1 MSCTELETARLL
13 LRAPRLEDAERHR
26 CRSPMVWEVAKNL
39 GRLPHRPRAR
49 RCARL
54 RRPRRRRPGPA
65 CGTDFNFLILRK
77 DDGALMGGIGL
88 HLRAQGHFE
97 FGYWLGQSFW
107 KHGYATEA
115 ARRLV
120 SFAFRDLK
128 IERLVAGWYHDNPAS
143 GRVLAKLGCVM
154 AGAEQRD
161 CAARGHAVYC
171 HLVTLTQADFAQT
184 RKQAEAA

>member
-13 LRAPRLEDAERHR
+13 LRAPRLEDAEGIV
-26 CRSPMVWEVAKNL
+26 PLANVWEVAKNL
-39 GRLPHRPRAR
+39 GRLPHPYALGDAQDFVAKATQARA
-49 RCARL
+49 A
-54 RRPRRRRPGPA
+54 
-65 CGTDFNFLILRK
+65 GTDFNFLILRK

-97 FGYWLGQSFW
+97 FGYWLGQPFW